1 MEDRPRSN
9 WNQSDL
15 VDKWK
20 KNGQD
25 QRIIKM
31 KMLCAEGI
39 GGRTGVS
46 PVKGQMAP
54 YEHRG
59 RPALEIKAGRV
70 LEMAQWLRT
79 FAALSSRRSEAH
91 F

>member
-1 MEDRPRSN
+1 M
-9 WNQSDL
+9 
-15 VDKWK
+15 
-20 KNGQD
+20 
-25 QRIIKM
+25 IKM
-31 KMLCAEGI
+31 KVLCAEGI
-39 GGRTGVS
+39 GRRTGVS